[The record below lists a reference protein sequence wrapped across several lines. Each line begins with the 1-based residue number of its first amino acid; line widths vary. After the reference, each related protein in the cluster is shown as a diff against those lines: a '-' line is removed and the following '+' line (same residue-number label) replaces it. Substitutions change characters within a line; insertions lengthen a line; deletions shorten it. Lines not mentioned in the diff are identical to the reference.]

1 MGGPDRH
8 GTRRR
13 PRHRRAEAGTG
24 PPDEVTLLAFAA
36 RDGNRAAFST
46 LVHRTQHDVWRLCAY
61 LVDEASA
68 DDLTQETYLRAVT
81 AISRYRGDASARTWL
96 LSIARRV
103 CIDVVR
109 RRVRGRRVVQR
120 LREPVAVDDRSGE
133 IELGEL
139 LGSLDP
145 DRRAAFT
152 LTQLLGL
159 RYDEA
164 AEVIGCPKGTIRS
177 RVSRARADLLA
188 AVTADESPIDPTEP
202 TGPTGPTG
210 PAEPTGTTDDVP
222 SGAAPIRS

>member
-1 MGGPDRH
+1 
-8 GTRRR
+8 
-13 PRHRRAEAGTG
+13 
-24 PPDEVTLLAFAA
+24 
-36 RDGNRAAFST
+36 
-46 LVHRTQHDVWRLCAY
+46 VWRLCAY
-61 LVDEASA
+61 LVDQASA

-109 RRVRGRRVVQR
+109 RRVRGRRAFQR
-120 LREPVAVDDRSGE
+120 MTAPTAVDDCSGE
-133 IELGEL
+133 IELDAL
-139 LGSLDP
+139 LRDLDP

-159 RYDEA
+159 SYEEA

-188 AVTADESPIDPTEP
+188 AVTADTPD
-202 TGPTGPTG
+202 
-210 PAEPTGTTDDVP
+210 
-222 SGAAPIRS
+222 GARVRG